1 MKINHIEVL
10 TSDDTLLLAETC
22 LERGL
27 EETYQLMEEL
37 VQQRKLEEVIA
48 R

>member
-1 MKINHIEVL
+1 MDKYL
-10 TSDDTLLLAETC
+10 TNEDLLSLAETC
-22 LERGL
+22 LEKGL

-37 VQQRKLEEVIA
+37 SKQRKLEEVIA